1 MRGDCMVSAS
11 FKKSS
16 SDIGKRQREML
27 KASKARSKALYKKAE
42 ALGFKRRKDSGDRNR
57 KKDE

>member
-1 MRGDCMVSAS
+1 MVSAS
-11 FKKSS
+11 FKKSG

-42 ALGFKRRKDSGDRNR
+42 ALGFKRRKDSDDRKR